1 MWENGTKGG
10 AVGIMED
17 NTGIK
22 RDIVFTGSF
31 KRTLDEKS
39 RMAVPARL
47 RSQLER
53 AQDEYEC
60 VYVVCVPGLS
70 VIRIYTY
77 DGWMRFAQAKID
89 AIEDPIEKHKMTE
102 EVYKMV
108 EEQRLDGQGR
118 ITINKNFAKKVGIK
132 KNVQILG
139 MGRGIQLSAA
149 EDDEDEDLTISE
161 AGENFITSL
170 LF

>member
-10 AVGIMED
+10 AVGIMEE
-17 NTGIK
+17 NIGIK

-60 VYVVCVPGLS
+60 VYVVCVPGLR
-70 VIRIYTY
+70 VIRICTY

-89 AIEDPIEKHKMTE
+89 AIKDPIEKHKMTE

>member
-10 AVGIMED
+10 AVGIMEE
-17 NTGIK
+17 NIGIK

-89 AIEDPIEKHKMTE
+89 AIKDPIEKHKMTE

-149 EDDEDEDLTISE
+149 EDDEEEDLTISE

>member
-1 MWENGTKGG
+1 MC
-10 AVGIMED
+10 
-17 NTGIK
+17 
-22 RDIVFTGSF
+22 
-31 KRTLDEKS
+31 L
-39 RMAVPARL
+39 
-47 RSQLER
+47 
-53 AQDEYEC
+53 C
-60 VYVVCVPGLS
+60 
-70 VIRIYTY
+70 
-77 DGWMRFAQAKID
+77 AQAKID
-89 AIEDPIEKHKMTE
+89 AIKDPIEKHKMTE

-149 EDDEDEDLTISE
+149 EDDEEEDLTISE

>member
-10 AVGIMED
+10 AVGIMEE
-17 NTGIK
+17 NIGIK

-89 AIEDPIEKHKMTE
+89 AIKDPIEKHKMTE

-149 EDDEDEDLTISE
+149 EDDEEENLTISE

>member
-10 AVGIMED
+10 AVGIMEE
-17 NTGIK
+17 NIGIK

-70 VIRIYTY
+70 VIKIYTY
-77 DGWMRFAQAKID
+77 DGWMRFAQAQID
-89 AIEDPIEKHKMTE
+89 AIKDPIEKHKMTE

-149 EDDEDEDLTISE
+149 EDDEEEDLTISE

>member
-1 MWENGTKGG
+1 MVGKGELWG
-10 AVGIMED
+10 MEQ
-17 NTGIK
+17 TAEIK
-22 RDIVFTGSF
+22 RDIIFTGSF
-31 KRTLDEKS
+31 KRTLDDKN

-77 DGWMRFAQAKID
+77 DGWMKFAQAKID
-89 AIEDPIEKHKMTE
+89 AIENPIEKQKITE

-118 ITINKNFAKKVGIK
+118 ITINKLFAKKVGIK

-139 MGRGIQLSAA
+139 MGRGIQLSAS
-149 EDDEDEDLTISE
+149 EDDDEDDLDISE
-161 AGENFITSL
+161 DGKNFITGL

>member
-1 MWENGTKGG
+1 MWENGMKGG
-10 AVGIMED
+10 AVGIMEE
-17 NTGIK
+17 NIGIK

-89 AIEDPIEKHKMTE
+89 AIKDPIEKHKMTE

-149 EDDEDEDLTISE
+149 EDDEEEDLNISE

>member
-10 AVGIMED
+10 AVGIMEE
-17 NTGIK
+17 NIGIK

-89 AIEDPIEKHKMTE
+89 AIKDPIEKHKMTE

-139 MGRGIQLSAA
+139 MGRGIQLSAT
-149 EDDEDEDLTISE
+149 EDDEEEDLTISE

>member
-1 MWENGTKGG
+1 MWEDGTKGG
-10 AVGIMED
+10 AVGIMEE
-17 NTGIK
+17 NIGIK

-89 AIEDPIEKHKMTE
+89 AIKDPIEKHKMTE

-149 EDDEDEDLTISE
+149 EDDEEEDLTISE

>member
-10 AVGIMED
+10 AVGIMEE
-17 NTGIK
+17 NIGIK

-60 VYVVCVPGLS
+60 VYVVCVPGLR
-70 VIRIYTY
+70 VIKIYTY
-77 DGWMRFAQAKID
+77 DGWMRFAQAQID
-89 AIEDPIEKHKMTE
+89 AIKDPIEKHKMTE

-149 EDDEDEDLTISE
+149 EDDEEEDLTISE

>member
-1 MWENGTKGG
+1 
-10 AVGIMED
+10 
-17 NTGIK
+17 
-22 RDIVFTGSF
+22 
-31 KRTLDEKS
+31 
-39 RMAVPARL
+39 
-47 RSQLER
+47 
-53 AQDEYEC
+53 
-60 VYVVCVPGLS
+60 
-70 VIRIYTY
+70 
-77 DGWMRFAQAKID
+77 MRFAQAKID

-149 EDDEDEDLTISE
+149 EDDEEEDLTISE